1 MEIVF
6 ASNNIYKLNEIKD
19 ILDDSFS
26 LLSLSDI
33 GMNEEIPENE
43 MSLEGNALSKARHI
57 FDATGLTVF
66 ADDTGLEVDALGGL
80 PGVYS
85 ARFAGESKDFD
96 SNIEKMLL
104 MLGDTLNRKAR
115 FRTVIALIHQGREY
129 LFEGEIKGI
138 IIKEKRGAAGFGY
151 DPVFVP
157 EGRNITF
164 AEMEPGE
171 KNSISHRA
179 LAFKKLKSFLSGM
192 SGIQN
197 ESS

>member
-1 MEIVF
+1 MF

-19 ILDDSFS
+19 ILDDSFA
-26 LLSLSDI
+26 LLSLGDI

-43 MSLEGNALSKARHI
+43 LSLEGNALSKARHI
-57 FDATGLTVF
+57 YDATGLTVF

-85 ARFAGESKDFD
+85 ARFAGENKDFD
-96 SNIEKMLL
+96 SNIEKLL
-104 MLGDTLNRKAR
+104 QMLGNTVNRKAR
-115 FRTVIALIHQGREY
+115 FRTVIALIHQGREH
-129 LFEGEIKGI
+129 LFEGEIKGV
-138 IIKEKRGAAGFGY
+138 IIKEKRGTAGFGY

-164 AEMEPGE
+164 AEMEAGE

-179 LAFKKLKSFLSGM
+179 LAFKKLKNFLAEM
-192 SGIQN
+192 SGKDN
-197 ESS
+197 

>member
-19 ILDDSFS
+19 ILDDSFA
-26 LLSLSDI
+26 LLSLGDI

-43 MSLEGNALSKARHI
+43 LSLEGNALSKARHI
-57 FDATGLTVF
+57 YDATGLTVF

-85 ARFAGESKDFD
+85 ARFAGENKDFD
-96 SNIEKMLL
+96 SNIEKLL
-104 MLGDTLNRKAR
+104 QMLGNTVNRKAR
-115 FRTVIALIHQGREY
+115 FRTVIALIHQGREH
-129 LFEGEIKGI
+129 LFEGEIKGV
-138 IIKEKRGAAGFGY
+138 IIKEKRGTAGFGY

-164 AEMEPGE
+164 AEMEAGE

-179 LAFKKLKSFLSGM
+179 LAFKKLKNFLAEM
-192 SGIQN
+192 SGKDN
-197 ESS
+197 

>member
-19 ILDDSFS
+19 ILDDSFA
-26 LLSLSDI
+26 LLSLGDI

-43 MSLEGNALSKARHI
+43 LSLEGNALSKARHI
-57 FDATGLTVF
+57 YDATGLTVF

-85 ARFAGESKDFD
+85 ARFAGENKDFD
-96 SNIEKMLL
+96 SNIEKLL
-104 MLGDTLNRKAR
+104 QMLGDTVNRKAR
-115 FRTVIALIHQGREY
+115 FRTVIALIHQGREH
-129 LFEGEIKGI
+129 LFEGEIKGV
-138 IIKEKRGAAGFGY
+138 IIKEKRGTAGFGY

-157 EGRNITF
+157 EGRDITF
-164 AEMEPGE
+164 AEMESCE

-179 LAFKKLKSFLSGM
+179 LAFKKLKKFLAGM
-192 SGIQN
+192 SGKEN
-197 ESS
+197 

>member
-19 ILDDSFS
+19 ILDDSFA
-26 LLSLSDI
+26 LLSLGDI

-43 MSLEGNALSKARHI
+43 LSLEGNALSKARHI
-57 FDATGLTVF
+57 YDATGLTVF

-85 ARFAGESKDFD
+85 ARFAGENKDFD
-96 SNIEKMLL
+96 SNIEKLL
-104 MLGDTLNRKAR
+104 QMLGDTVNRKAR
-115 FRTVIALIHQGREY
+115 FRTVIALIHQGREH
-129 LFEGEIKGI
+129 LFEGEIKGV
-138 IIKEKRGAAGFGY
+138 IIKEKRGTAGFGY
-151 DPVFVP
+151 DPVFVS

-164 AEMEPGE
+164 AEMEAGE

-179 LAFKKLKSFLSGM
+179 LAFKKLKNFLAEM
-192 SGIQN
+192 SGKDN
-197 ESS
+197 

>member
-6 ASNNIYKLNEIKD
+6 ASNNIYKLKEIKD
-19 ILDDSFS
+19 ILDDSFT
-26 LLSLSDI
+26 LLSLGDI

-43 MSLEGNALSKARHI
+43 LSLEGNALSKARHI
-57 FDATGLTVF
+57 YDATGLTVF

-85 ARFAGESKDFD
+85 ARFAGENKDFD
-96 SNIEKMLL
+96 SNIEKLL
-104 MLGDTLNRKAR
+104 QMLGDTLNRKAR
-115 FRTVIALIHQGREY
+115 FRTVIALIHQGREH
-129 LFEGEIKGI
+129 LFEGEIKGV
-138 IIKEKRGAAGFGY
+138 IIKEKRGTAGFGY

-164 AEMEPGE
+164 AEMEAGE

-179 LAFKKLKSFLSGM
+179 LAFKKLKNFLAEM
-192 SGIQN
+192 SGKDN
-197 ESS
+197 

>member
-19 ILDDSFS
+19 ILDDSFA
-26 LLSLSDI
+26 LLSLGDI

-43 MSLEGNALSKARHI
+43 LSLEGNALSKARHI
-57 FDATGLTVF
+57 YDATGLTVF

-85 ARFAGESKDFD
+85 ARFAGENKDFD
-96 SNIEKMLL
+96 SNIEKLL
-104 MLGDTLNRKAR
+104 QMLGDTLNRKAR
-115 FRTVIALIHQGREY
+115 FRTVIALIHQGREH
-129 LFEGEIKGI
+129 LFEGEIKGV
-138 IIKEKRGAAGFGY
+138 IIKEKRGTAGFGY

-164 AEMEPGE
+164 AEMEAGE

-179 LAFKKLKSFLSGM
+179 LAFKKLKNFLAEM
-192 SGIQN
+192 SGKDN
-197 ESS
+197 

>member
-19 ILDDSFS
+19 ILDDSFA
-26 LLSLSDI
+26 LLSLGDI

-43 MSLEGNALSKARHI
+43 LSLEGNALSKARHI
-57 FDATGLTVF
+57 YDATGLTVF

-85 ARFAGESKDFD
+85 ARFAGENKDFD
-96 SNIEKMLL
+96 SNIEKLL
-104 MLGDTLNRKAR
+104 QMLGDTVNRKAR
-115 FRTVIALIHQGREY
+115 FRTVIALIHQGREH
-129 LFEGEIKGI
+129 LFEGEIKGV
-138 IIKEKRGAAGFGY
+138 IIKEKRGTAGFGY

-164 AEMEPGE
+164 AEMEAGE

-179 LAFKKLKSFLSGM
+179 LAFKKLKKFLAGM
-192 SGIQN
+192 SGKEN
-197 ESS
+197 

>member
-96 SNIEKMLL
+96 SNIEKLLL

-129 LFEGEIKGI
+129 LFEGEIKGV
-138 IIKEKRGAAGFGY
+138 IIKEKRGTAGFGY

-164 AEMEPGE
+164 AEMEAGE

-179 LAFKKLKSFLSGM
+179 LAFKKLKNFLAEM
-192 SGIQN
+192 SGKDN
-197 ESS
+197 

>member
-19 ILDDSFS
+19 ILDDSFA
-26 LLSLSDI
+26 LLSLGDI

-43 MSLEGNALSKARHI
+43 LSLEGNALSKARHI
-57 FDATGLTVF
+57 YDATGLTVF

-85 ARFAGESKDFD
+85 ARFAGENKDFD
-96 SNIEKMLL
+96 SNIEKLL
-104 MLGDTLNRKAR
+104 QMLGDTVNRKAR
-115 FRTVIALIHQGREY
+115 FRTVIALIHQGREH
-129 LFEGEIKGI
+129 LFEGEIKGV
-138 IIKEKRGAAGFGY
+138 IIKEKRGTAGFGY

-164 AEMEPGE
+164 AEMEAGE

-179 LAFKKLKSFLSGM
+179 LAFKKLKNFLAEM
-192 SGIQN
+192 SGKDN
-197 ESS
+197 